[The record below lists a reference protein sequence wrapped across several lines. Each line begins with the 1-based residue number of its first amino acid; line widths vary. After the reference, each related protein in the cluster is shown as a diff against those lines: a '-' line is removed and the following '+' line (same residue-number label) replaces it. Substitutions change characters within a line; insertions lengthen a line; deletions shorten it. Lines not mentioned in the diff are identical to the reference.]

1 MRDQFGR
8 DIDYLRIS
16 ITDLCNLRCVYCM
29 PPEGVAK
36 RCHSEILS
44 LEEIEEIARAAVE
57 LGVRK
62 IRVTGGEPLVRRGV
76 VELCRYLG
84 AIEGV
89 EDLSLTTNGLLLSEM
104 AADLYAAGVRR
115 VNISLDTLDAEKYRT
130 ITRGGQLAQALA
142 GIQAAEAAGMSPI
155 KINTVLIGGFNDD
168 EIPALVE
175 LTRQHPWEVRFIEL
189 MPIGHTVPF
198 GPEAYLPN
206 TCVLERVPELVPG
219 EVPSSG
225 VAALYRLPDGAGRVG
240 LISPLSNHFCGA
252 CNRLRLTADGHI
264 KPCLHSSEEIPLR
277 GLHGEQLREALVG
290 AIQDKPPCHG
300 ELSCQARSQSLRDM
314 NQIGG

>member
-8 DIDYLRIS
+8 NIDYLRIS

-29 PPEGVAK
+29 PPEGVVK
-36 RCHSEILS
+36 RCHSDILS
-44 LEEIEEIARAAVE
+44 LEEIQEIAQAAVE

-76 VELCRYLG
+76 VDLCRRLG
-84 AIEGV
+84 VIPGV
-89 EDLSLTTNGLLLSEM
+89 EDLALTTNGLLLEEM
-104 AADLYAAGVRR
+104 AADLYAAGVHR
-115 VNISLDTLDAEKYRT
+115 VNISLDTLDAEKYHT
-130 ITRGGQLAQALA
+130 ITRGGRLSQALA

-168 EIPALVE
+168 EISTLVE
-175 LTRQHPWEVRFIEL
+175 LTRLHPWEVRFIEL

-206 TCVLERVPELVPG
+206 RHVLERVPELVPG
-219 EVPSSG
+219 EIPSSG
-225 VAALYRLPDGAGRVG
+225 VATLYRLPDGIGRVG

-277 GLHGEQLREALVG
+277 GLHGTQLREALVQ
-290 AIQDKPPCHG
+290 AIQDKPSCHG
-300 ELSCQARSQSLRDM
+300 ELSCGSRSQSLRDM